1 MKRVMAEFKPM
12 RADVAPVRTDVLV
25 GSEEFFNRLKE
36 DVRSARENV
45 YVQAMSFEADGAGLS
60 ICHELRGSPATD
72 IRVLVDEYV
81 RVIVSDSFVFAPTR
95 LFDRAHRREVRET
108 RELFEQLNAEGI
120 KVRTTNPLGF
130 LLTRLLARNHKKLVV
145 VDDRV
150 AYVGGIN
157 FSDHNFEWHD
167 MMLRIEAPDIAAYLR
182 DDFLS
187 TWSGVDQKSLR
198 SFPGFVFHQLDGRGN
213 EKSYESIF
221 NLLDEARDSIVIE
234 SPYLSFPFY
243 RKLREAV
250 ERGVE
255 VRLILPEK
263 SNKGVMQ
270 RYNLWEARRSGID
283 LRLLKGRMTHLKA
296 VLIDEEKLIVGSS
309 NFDFVSYRCLQ
320 ELVVV
325 VHDPETI
332 ARFDERVFRPDWQA
346 SVPVEGTPASTTG
359 PLCYLYLKAIDIL
372 LVGVSTVAT

>member
-1 MKRVMAEFKPM
+1 MQVK
-12 RADVAPVRTDVLV
+12 TDVLV
-25 GSEEFFNRLKE
+25 GSDEFFSRLAE
-36 DVRSARENV
+36 DVRGARDNV
-45 YVQAMSFEADGAGLS
+45 YVQAMSFEADDAGLGM
-60 ICHELRGSPATD
+60 CRELRGSPATD

-81 RVIVSDSFVFAPTR
+81 RVIVSDSFVFAPTG

-108 RELFEQLNAEGI
+108 QELFEELNAEGI
-120 KVRTTNPLGF
+120 KVKTTNPLGF
-130 LLTRLLARNHKKLVV
+130 MFTRLLARNHKKLVV

-167 MMLRIEAPDIAAYLR
+167 MMLRIEDPAIAGYLR

-187 TWSGVDQKSLR
+187 TWSGVDQNNLR
-198 SFPGFVFHQLDGRGN
+198 SFPGFDFHQLDGRSN

-221 NLLDEARDSIVIE
+221 RLLDEARDTIVIE

-250 ERGVE
+250 RRGVE

-270 RYNLWEARRSGID
+270 RYNLWEARRSGIN

-296 VLIDEEKLIVGSS
+296 VLIDDEKLIVGSS

-320 ELVVV
+320 EVVVV
-325 VHDPETI
+325 VHDAETI
-332 ARFDERVFRPDWQA
+332 ARFDERVFRPDWQT
-346 SVPVEGTPASTTG
+346 SLPVEGTPASITG
-359 PLCYLYLKAIDIL
+359 PLCYLYLKVVDLL
-372 LVGVSTVAT
+372 LVGVSKVPGWRARRRAATPGGAA

>member
-1 MKRVMAEFKPM
+1 MK
-12 RADVAPVRTDVLV
+12 TDVLV
-25 GSEEFFNRLKE
+25 GSEEFFNSLTE
-36 DVRSARENV
+36 DVRNARESV
-45 YVQAMSFEADGAGLS
+45 YVQAMSFEADGAGKRL
-60 ICHELRGSPATD
+60 CEELRRSPAQD

-81 RVIVSDSFVFAPTR
+81 RVIISDSFVLAPTR

-108 RELFEQLNAEGI
+108 RELFAELNAEGI
-120 KVRTTNPLGF
+120 RVRTTNPLGF
-130 LLTRLLARNHKKLVV
+130 MLTRLLARNHKKLVV
-145 VDDRV
+145 IDEGV

-167 MMLRIEAPDIAAYLR
+167 MMLRIEEPGIAAYLR
-182 DDFLS
+182 DDFVS
-187 TWSGVDQKSLR
+187 TWSGVDQKNLQ
-198 SFPGFVFHQLDGRGN
+198 SFPGFDFHQLDGRSN
-213 EKSYESIF
+213 EQSYESIF
-221 NLLDEARDSIVIE
+221 RLIEEARDSIVIE

-243 RKLREAV
+243 QKLRQAV
-250 ERGVE
+250 GRGVQ

-320 ELVVV
+320 EVVV
-325 VHDPETI
+325 VVNDCETI
-332 ARFDERVFRPDWQA
+332 ARFNERVFRPDWQA
-346 SVPVEGTPASTTG
+346 SLPVEGAPASAAG
-359 PLCYLYLKAIDIL
+359 PLCYLYLKAVDL
-372 LVGVSTVAT
+372 MLVGVSKAAT